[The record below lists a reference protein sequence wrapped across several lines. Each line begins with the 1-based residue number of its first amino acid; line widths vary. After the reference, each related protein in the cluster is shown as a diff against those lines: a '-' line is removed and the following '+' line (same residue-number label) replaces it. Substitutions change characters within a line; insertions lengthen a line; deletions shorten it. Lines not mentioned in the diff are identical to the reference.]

1 MSCHKVLV
9 QCELLLLLF
18 SFVCLHC
25 HSHMRQCFCAL
36 VRGQSCFKAIDGE
49 SERSLEALAKVGPR
63 GGPLGSEACKSV
75 DEGRVSHAGVVPARP
90 SSQRVAQHPCGL
102 LVFGRQAVDELL
114 QGSELSA
121 VNEVEFL
128 REWMNKRSG
137 VRTKFLCSSIQY
149 FVYEVEVTQWLHRY
163 FNKHWQELSNAFLG
177 RHLFHKLSLKG

>member
-1 MSCHKVLV
+1 MLALLVHSNQSLLPKSESKQKAKIRCIQLIMSCHKVLV

-114 QGSELSA
+114 QWSELSA

-128 REWMNKRSG
+128 RE
-137 VRTKFLCSSIQY
+137 
-149 FVYEVEVTQWLHRY
+149 
-163 FNKHWQELSNAFLG
+163 
-177 RHLFHKLSLKG
+177 